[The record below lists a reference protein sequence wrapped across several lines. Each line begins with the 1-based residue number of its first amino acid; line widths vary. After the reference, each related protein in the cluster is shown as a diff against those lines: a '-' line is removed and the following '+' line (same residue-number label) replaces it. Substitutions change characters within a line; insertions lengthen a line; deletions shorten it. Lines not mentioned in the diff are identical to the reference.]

1 MGEGTMGTNPTL
13 SAKYTFSVTAQCAY
27 LCERTFG

>member
-1 MGEGTMGTNPTL
+1 MGTNPTL

-27 LCERTFG
+27 LSERTFGLRT